1 VVNHLTTKQL
11 VTVTGHLEVQTYE
24 SNGDTRRKTVLM
36 ADTVS
41 LDLRF
46 GLK

>member
-1 VVNHLTTKQL
+1 VSAKQL

-24 SNGDTRRKTVLM
+24 SNGETRRKAVLI
-36 ADTVS
+36 ADRVA
-41 LDLRF
+41 LDLQF